1 MTLSSAKY
9 ARCDEEA
16 QPMVPVFRSIAYLV
30 ALFASTGAC
39 AFAQAAPADSPVP
52 TPDSGATPI
61 VYGYTFTPPA
71 PSAGTPRF
79 LSVELNSDHLRAGGP
94 IAIRV
99 STTSDVVKVTT
110 GNGKHSGTLT
120 QSGPGVFTS
129 DSSLPH
135 IGGFASV
142 RIKLHFEATTAD
154 GTSISL
160 DVPVSYR

>member
-1 MTLSSAKY
+1 MRLSSAKY
-9 ARCDEEA
+9 ARYDEEA
-16 QPMVPVFRSIAYLV
+16 PMPSVFRSIACLV
-30 ALFASTGAC
+30 VLFASFAAP
-39 AFAQAAPADSPVP
+39 AFAQTTPASD
-52 TPDSGATPI
+52 ATPI

-71 PSAGTPRF
+71 TSPETATGTPRF
-79 LSVELNSDHLRAGGP
+79 ISIELNSDHLRAGGP

-99 STTSDVVKVTT
+99 TTTPDVVKVTT

-120 QSGPGVFTS
+120 QSGSGIFTS
-129 DSSLPH
+129 ESSLPH
-135 IGGFASV
+135 IGGLASV

>member
-1 MTLSSAKY
+1 MSFA
-9 ARCDEEA
+9 
-16 QPMVPVFRSIAYLV
+16 FRSMAYLV
-30 ALFASTGAC
+30 VFFASTGAS
-39 AFAQAAPADSPVP
+39 AFAQTPASSPSQAPVP
-52 TPDSGATPI
+52 DATPI

-79 LSVELNSDHLRAGGP
+79 LSIELNSDHLKAGGP

-99 STTSDVVKVTT
+99 STTPDVVKVTT

-120 QSGPGVFTS
+120 QSAPGVFTS
-129 DSSLPH
+129 DSTLPH

>member
-1 MTLSSAKY
+1 MSFA
-9 ARCDEEA
+9 
-16 QPMVPVFRSIAYLV
+16 FRSMAYLV
-30 ALFASTGAC
+30 VFFASAGVS
-39 AFAQAAPADSPVP
+39 AFAQTPASSPPQAPI
-52 TPDSGATPI
+52 PDATPI
-61 VYGYTFTPPA
+61 GYGYTFTPPD
-71 PSAGTPRF
+71 PSTGTPRF
-79 LSVELNSDHLRAGGP
+79 LSVELNSDHLKAGGP

-99 STTSDVVKVTT
+99 STTLDVMKVTT

-120 QSGPGVFTS
+120 QSAPGVFTS
-129 DSSLPH
+129 ESTLPH